1 MRYTIILLVFFLL
14 SIFNTQS
21 ASAKRIAL
29 VIGNSSYKNVP
40 ALDNPKND
48 ATLIGQSLA
57 RLNFSVTILTDAT
70 QKQMKRA
77 IIKYFKALREAGP
90 DTVGLIF
97 YAGHGVQ
104 VDGQNYLIPID
115 AKIKHESDIELEAV
129 SASNLLGGMKH
140 IGNRLNII
148 LFDACR
154 NNPYK
159 SSFRS
164 GNRGLA
170 RMDAPEG
177 SFIAFATSP
186 GEVASD
192 GAGKKN
198 SPFSEALADN
208 LLKPGLTIEQVVKR
222 VGRHVKTVT
231 KGNQLPWYSSSVY
244 TDFYLFPGKPVE
256 PEPPATNKT
265 SNECDVQDKP
275 LKCLGVQPG

>member
-1 MRYTIILLVFFLL
+1 MRYVLILFAFSLL
-14 SIFNTQS
+14 LASAVQS

-40 ALDNPKND
+40 ALANPKND
-48 ATLIGQSLA
+48 AALIGQSLS
-57 RLNFSVTILTDAT
+57 RLNFRVTILTDAT

-77 IIKYFKALREAGP
+77 IIKYFRTLREAGP

-104 VDGQNYLIPID
+104 VDGQNYLIPVD

-140 IGNRLNII
+140 IGNRMNII

-164 GNRGLA
+164 GRRGLA

-177 SFIAFATSP
+177 SFVAFATSP
-186 GEVASD
+186 GDVASD
-192 GAGKKN
+192 GVGKKN
-198 SPFSEALADN
+198 SPFSQALASN
-208 LLKPGLTIEQVVKR
+208 LLKPGLTIEQVIKR

-231 KGNQLPWYSSSVY
+231 KGDQLPWYSSSVY
-244 TDFYLFPGKPVE
+244 TDFYLIPRKKTE
-256 PEPPATNKT
+256 PALPAKKVQD
-265 SNECDVQDKP
+265 ECNVQDKP
-275 LKCLGVQPG
+275 LKCLGIQPG